1 MISQL
6 IENATRKAGNQTKLA
21 EILGLT
27 QQRLSAFKNYTT
39 GDKRK
44 PNDETILQLAD
55 ILGLD
60 KGETL
65 YKAKLEL
72 EPEKAHLWQFMVR
85 SAGLEPTPQA
95 SETYYPGEVEM
106 IKFILFLITYIIKI
120 LPGQITRTNH
130 QDKSS
135 GQISWTNHQN
145 KSSGQITRTNH
156 LGKSPGQ
163 IIWAN

>member
-6 IENATRKAGNQTKLA
+6 IENATRKAGNQTRLA
-21 EILGLT
+21 EMLGLT

-72 EPEKAHLWQFMVR
+72 EPEKAHLWKFMVR

-95 SETYYPGEVEM
+95 SETYFAIFVIYA
-106 IKFILFLITYIIKI
+106 IYLKI
-120 LPGQITRTNH
+120 LNSI
-130 QDKSS
+130 SS
-135 GQISWTNHQN
+135 GVF
-145 KSSGQITRTNH
+145 KSRQEVICF
-156 LGKSPGQ
+156 
-163 IIWAN
+163 

>member
-21 EILGLT
+21 EMLGLT

-72 EPEKAHLWQFMVR
+72 EPEKAHLWRFMVR

-95 SETYYPGEVEM
+95 SETCT
-106 IKFILFLITYIIKI
+106 L
-120 LPGQITRTNH
+120 
-130 QDKSS
+130 SS
-135 GQISWTNHQN
+135 
-145 KSSGQITRTNH
+145 
-156 LGKSPGQ
+156 
-163 IIWAN
+163 